1 MEEEVELRDYINVLL
16 KWKKLIIGITILAM
30 LAAGVMS
37 YFVIKPVYQASGA
50 LLINPRNAKVNITTP
65 EQLLNP
71 LTFLPEISVATYQE
85 IVKSKDLA
93 KEVLN
98 ELNLPDMNVNDLNRM
113 ITIENPNGTTMIR
126 VLVDSSDPV
135 LATKIVNVLLDKA
148 VIYVGNQEKQQMSES
163 RSSLTQQFTE
173 AKGKLEV
180 AQKALADFDSQEDNL
195 TNLTQKRSSYSSAL
209 NSYRSQL
216 LSLDTQI
223 RQYEEQLGSVE
234 RQLKQIDK
242 YFVTEKS
249 IMDDPLLS
257 QLAQQLVNE
266 NIVYLSQ
273 LKVSSQSIN
282 PLYEELHLQKANYT
296 ITLSGLNAKKK
307 SLQQLVIE
315 AENEIHRLDQEINA
329 KQLQLNELNRN
340 LDLAQSDYSTIKTNY
355 QQSQLAEEN
364 ILSPV
369 TILENPVVPMSPIK
383 PKKLFNIAVSGV
395 AAFFFAILLAFFL
408 EYWYGTKEKKEKKKP
423 A

>member
-16 KWKKLIIGITILAM
+16 RWKKLVIGITILAM
-30 LAAGVMS
+30 LVAGVMS

-50 LLINPRNAKVNITTP
+50 LLINPREAKVNISTP

-85 IVKSKDLA
+85 IIKSKDLA

-98 ELNLPDMNVNDLNRM
+98 ELNLPDMNVNDLSRM

-135 LATKIVNVLLDKA
+135 LATKIVSVLLDKA
-148 VIYVGNQEKQQMSES
+148 VIYVENQEKQQMSES

-173 AKGKLEV
+173 AKDKLEV
-180 AQKALADFDSQEDNL
+180 AQKALADFNSQEDNL
-195 TNLTQKRSSYSSAL
+195 TNLTQKRSSYFSAL

-223 RQYEEQLGSVE
+223 RQYEEQLDSLE

-273 LKVSSQSIN
+273 LKMSSQSIN
-282 PLYEELHLQKANYT
+282 PLYTELHSKESNYT

-340 LDLAQSDYSTIKTNY
+340 LDLAQSDYSTIKSNY
-355 QQSQLAEEN
+355 LQSQMAEEN

-369 TILENPVVPMSPIK
+369 TILENPIVPTSPIK

-408 EYWYGTKEKKEKKKP
+408 EYWYGTKKEKEKKKP